1 MAWNSLQREKGGRG
15 ETKRR
20 GGANEALLNKPPK
33 TTHVIKVGR
42 QFIQTS
48 EVLTKSKEHGSQ
60 CLPRHWA
67 EWVE

>member
-33 TTHVIKVGR
+33 TTRDKSWPAIYSNIRSLNEKQRTWISVFAETLGGVG
-42 QFIQTS
+42 
-48 EVLTKSKEHGSQ
+48 
-60 CLPRHWA
+60 
-67 EWVE
+67 